1 MAVAS
6 GIHPLHLKALL
17 NHSLQPL
24 GEGDVTAGYT
34 TLTQNDLRE
43 PAQRVAD
50 QLKKWCKYR
59 IGGVKL
65 RQDWYK

>member
-1 MAVAS
+1 LAVAS

-43 PAQRVAD
+43 PAQRAAD
-50 QLKKWCKYR
+50 QLKKW
-59 IGGVKL
+59 
-65 RQDWYK
+65 